1 MARWITDRTQSDVD
15 RVKKITAKARTG
27 TWTKAEQSEWLA
39 GMKGALSYMDF
50 NRIESGIQ
58 ELASIVGA
66 SVSVRTDWTVDGYM
80 KVSDATRWLSNINS
94 IRAKCSGPSAIADTP
109 ENMNKLD
116 FSRINQIEQILFDIE
131 TLAKTY
137 VTFSGEYMTGDG
149 QYGF

>member
-15 RVKKITAKARTG
+15 RVKEITAKARTG

-39 GMKGALSYMDF
+39 GMKGALSYTDF

-58 ELASIVGA
+58 ELGSILGA
-66 SVSVRTDWTVDGYM
+66 PVSVRTDWTVDGYM
-80 KVSDATRWLSNINS
+80 KVSDATRWLSNINA
-94 IRAKCSGPSAIADTP
+94 IRAKCSGSSSLADTP
-109 ENMNKLD
+109 GSMDKLN
-116 FSRINQIEQILFDIE
+116 FLKMNQIEGILSSIE
-131 TLAKTY
+131 SLAKTY

>member
-1 MARWITDRTQSDVD
+1 MARWITDRTQSDVG
-15 RVKKITAKARTG
+15 RVKEITAKARTG
-27 TWTKAEQSEWLA
+27 TWTKVEQSEWLA
-39 GMKGALSYMDF
+39 GMKGALSYTDF
-50 NRIESGIQ
+50 NRVESGIQ

-94 IRAKCSGPSAIADTP
+94 IRTKCSGPSGIVDTP
-109 ENMNKLD
+109 ESMNKLD
-116 FSRINQIEQILFDIE
+116 FSTMNQIEQILCDIE
-131 TLAKTY
+131 TLVKTY

>member
-1 MARWITDRTQSDVD
+1 MDRWITDRTQSDVD
-15 RVKKITAKARTG
+15 RVKEITAQARTG
-27 TWTKAEQSEWLA
+27 PWTKSEQSEWLA
-39 GMKGALSYMDF
+39 GMKGALNYTDF

-58 ELASIVGA
+58 ELGSIVGA

-94 IRAKCSGPSAIADTP
+94 IRTKCSGPSGIVDTP
-109 ENMNKLD
+109 ESMNKLD
-116 FSRINQIEQILFDIE
+116 FSTMNHIEPILFDIE

>member
-15 RVKKITAKARTG
+15 RVKKITVKARTG
-27 TWTKAEQSEWLA
+27 TWTKAEQSEWLT

-58 ELASIVGA
+58 ELGSIVGA
-66 SVSVRTDWTVDGYM
+66 SVSVRIDWTVDGYM

-94 IRAKCSGPSAIADTP
+94 IRAKCSGPSGIVDTP
-109 ENMNKLD
+109 ESMNKLD
-116 FSRINQIEQILFDIE
+116 FLRMNQIEQILFDIE
-131 TLAKTY
+131 TLAKAY

>member
-1 MARWITDRTQSDVD
+1 MWITDRTQSDVD
-15 RVKKITAKARTG
+15 HVKELLPRAG
-27 TWTKAEQSEWLA
+27 TWTEAERKEWLA
-39 GMKGALSYMDF
+39 GMKGALSYTDF

-80 KVSDATRWLSNINS
+80 KVSDATRWLSNINA
-94 IRAKCSGPSAIADTP
+94 IRAKCSGSSSLADTP
-109 ENMNKLD
+109 GSMDRLNFLTM
-116 FSRINQIEQILFDIE
+116 NQIEGILSNIE
-131 TLAKTY
+131 SLAKTY

>member
-1 MARWITDRTQSDVD
+1 MWITDRTQSDVD
-15 RVKKITAKARTG
+15 HVKELLSKAG
-27 TWTKAEQSEWLA
+27 TWTEAEREEWLA
-39 GMKGALSYMDF
+39 GMKGALSYTDF

-80 KVSDATRWLSNINS
+80 KVSDATRWLSNINA
-94 IRAKCSGPSAIADTP
+94 IRAKCSGSSSLADTP
-109 ENMNKLD
+109 GSMDRLNFLTM
-116 FSRINQIEQILFDIE
+116 NQIEGILSSIE
-131 TLAKTY
+131 SLAKTY

>member
-15 RVKKITAKARTG
+15 RVKEITAKARTG

-39 GMKGALSYMDF
+39 GMKGALSYTDF

-80 KVSDATRWLSNINS
+80 KVSDATRWLSNINA
-94 IRAKCSGPSAIADTP
+94 IRAKCSGSSSLADTP
-109 ENMNKLD
+109 GSMDRLNFLTM
-116 FSRINQIEQILFDIE
+116 NQIEGILSNIE
-131 TLAKTY
+131 SLAKTY

>member
-15 RVKKITAKARTG
+15 RVKKITVKARTG

-58 ELASIVGA
+58 ELGSIVGA
-66 SVSVRTDWTVDGYM
+66 SVSVRIDWTVDGYM

-94 IRAKCSGPSAIADTP
+94 IRAKCSGPSGIVDTP
-109 ENMNKLD
+109 ESMNKLD
-116 FSRINQIEQILFDIE
+116 FLRMNQIEQILFDIE
-131 TLAKTY
+131 TLAKAY